1 MIRYWPLKSRPR
13 ERLINEGADVL
24 TDAELLAIILR
35 TGTPGKS
42 VVALAQDLLDQFG
55 DLRSLLASDQAQLQK
70 IKGMGPAKFA
80 QISAI
85 NVIAQRSLREKLS
98 SSRTMS
104 GSKDAAN
111 FLLSKM
117 RGYKHEVFA
126 CLLLNARNQLIRYEE
141 LFTGSINGA
150 SIYPREVVKL
160 ILKTNAAAVIFA
172 HNHPSGNNQPSE
184 ADKQITNQL
193 KQALALI
200 DVPVLDHI
208 IVGEDSFSM
217 AKYGLI

>member
-1 MIRYWPLKSRPR
+1 MIRNWPVKSRPR
-13 ERLINEGADVL
+13 ERLIHEGADVL

-42 VVALAQDLLDQFG
+42 VVELAQELLNQFG
-55 DLRSLLASDQAQLQK
+55 DLRSLLACESEQLQK
-70 IKGMGPAKFA
+70 TKGLGPVKFA

-85 NVIAQRSLREKLS
+85 NVIAQRSLKEQLVSKPA
-98 SSRTMS
+98 MS

-117 RGYKHEVFA
+117 RDYKNEIFA
-126 CLLLNARNQLIRYEE
+126 CLLLDTRNQLIRYEE

-160 ILKTNAAAVIFA
+160 VLKTNAAAVIFA
-172 HNHPSGNNQPSE
+172 HNHPSGNNNPSE
-184 ADKQITNQL
+184 ADKQITKRL
-193 KQALALI
+193 KQALELI
-200 DVPVLDHI
+200 DARVLDHI
-208 IVGEDSFSM
+208 IVGEDTFSM
-217 AKYGLI
+217 AEHGLI